1 MSSTKYKSFEVDIS
15 DHVANLVLSR
25 PDELN
30 TMSRDFWV
38 ELGDVLEEINKNS
51 EVRVVVMSS
60 TGKHFCAGM
69 DLSAFSNGVDNIP
82 DEKKPDHARIGEA
95 VYRVAKELQ
104 GYITS
109 LEKIRVP
116 VIAAIHGGC
125 IGGAV
130 DLVTACDIRLA
141 SKDAFFC
148 IQEINIGMAADVGTL
163 QRLPKIIPDSKMRE
177 MAYTGR
183 RMYAD
188 EAKETGLVSD
198 TYESQEEMLAAAN
211 ELAKVIASKSPV
223 AIYGLKA
230 VMNHSRDH
238 SVSEGLEYN
247 ALWSGAMLS
256 QKDMTEA
263 ITANMEKRDASFN
276 DLVEV
281 KKFNG
286 SDSLAFLK
294 KTGVVAVDLAL
305 EYL

>member
-1 MSSTKYKSFEVDIS
+1 MSNKEFNCFKLDVKNHIG
-15 DHVANLVLSR
+15 NLVLSR

-38 ELGDVLEEINKNS
+38 ELGEVLDVINRDS
-51 EVRVVVMSS
+51 DIRVVVMSS

-69 DLSAFSNGVDNIP
+69 DLNAFTNGVDNIP
-82 DEKKPDHARIGEA
+82 DDKKPDHARIGEA

-104 GYITS
+104 EYIST

-130 DLVTACDIRLA
+130 DMVTACDIRLA
-141 SKDAFFC
+141 SDDAFFC

-183 RMYAD
+183 RMYAE
-188 EAKETGLVSD
+188 EAKEAGLVSA
-198 TYESQEEMLAAAN
+198 TYGSQEELLEAAN
-211 ELAKVIASKSPV
+211 KLASEIASKSPV

-230 VMNHSRDH
+230 VMNYSRDH
-238 SVSEGLEYN
+238 NVNDSLEYN

-256 QKDMTEA
+256 QKDMTEQM
-263 ITANMEKRDASFN
+263 TANMEKRDASFN
-276 DLVEV
+276 ELVEV
-281 KKFNG
+281 KKFNE
-286 SDSLAFLK
+286 SNS
-294 KTGVVAVDLAL
+294 
-305 EYL
+305 

>member
-1 MSSTKYKSFEVDIS
+1 MGIAKYKSFTVDVA
-15 DHVANLVLSR
+15 DHVASLVLSR

-38 ELGDVLEEINKNS
+38 ELGEVLEEINKNS

-82 DEKKPDHARIGEA
+82 DGKKPDHARIGEA

-104 GYITS
+104 GYISS

-116 VIAAIHGGC
+116 VIAAIQGGC

-211 ELAKVIASKSPV
+211 ELARVIASKSPV

-230 VMNHSRDH
+230 VMNYSRDH

-281 KKFNG
+281 KKFNE
-286 SDSLAFLK
+286 SDS
-294 KTGVVAVDLAL
+294 
-305 EYL
+305 

>member
-1 MSSTKYKSFEVDIS
+1 MNTKKYTCFKVNVA
-15 DHVANLVLSR
+15 DHIANLVLSR

-38 ELGDVLEEINKNS
+38 ELGDVLEEINKDS
-51 EVRVVVMSS
+51 DIRVVVMSS
-60 TGKHFCAGM
+60 TGKHFSAGM
-69 DLSAFSNGVDNIP
+69 DLNAFSNGVDNIP
-82 DEKKPDHARIGEA
+82 DDKKPDHARIGEA

-104 GYITS
+104 EYIST

-141 SKDAFFC
+141 SQDAFFC

-188 EAKETGLVSD
+188 EAKENGLVSN
-198 TYESQEEMLAAAN
+198 TYESHEKLLEAAN
-211 ELAKVIASKSPV
+211 ELAREIASKSPV

-230 VMNHSRDH
+230 VMNYSRDH
-238 SVSEGLEYN
+238 TVSEGLEYN

-256 QKDMTEA
+256 QKDMAEA
-263 ITANMEKRDASFN
+263 MTANVEKRDASFN
-276 DLVEV
+276 KLVDV
-281 KKFNG
+281 KKFNE
-286 SDSLAFLK
+286 SES
-294 KTGVVAVDLAL
+294 
-305 EYL
+305 

>member
-30 TMSRDFWV
+30 TMYRDFWV

-230 VMNHSRDH
+230 VMNYSRDH

-281 KKFNG
+281 KKFNE
-286 SDSLAFLK
+286 SDS
-294 KTGVVAVDLAL
+294 
-305 EYL
+305 

>member
-1 MSSTKYKSFEVDIS
+1 MGIAKYKSFTVEVT

-38 ELGDVLEEINKNS
+38 ELGEVLEEINKNS

-82 DEKKPDHARIGEA
+82 DGKKPDHARIGEA

-104 GYITS
+104 GYISS

-116 VIAAIHGGC
+116 VIAAIQGGC

-230 VMNHSRDH
+230 VMNYSRDH

-263 ITANMEKRDASFN
+263 ITANMEKRDATFN

-281 KKFNG
+281 KKFNE
-286 SDSLAFLK
+286 SDS
-294 KTGVVAVDLAL
+294 
-305 EYL
+305 

>member
-1 MSSTKYKSFEVDIS
+1 MSKKEFNCFKLDVKN
-15 DHVANLVLSR
+15 HVGNLVLSR

-38 ELGDVLEEINKNS
+38 ELGEVLEVINKDS
-51 EVRVVVMSS
+51 DIRVVVMSS

-69 DLSAFSNGVDNIP
+69 DLNAFTNGVDNIP
-82 DEKKPDHARIGEA
+82 DDKKPDHARIGEA

-104 GYITS
+104 EYIST

-130 DLVTACDIRLA
+130 DMVTACDIRLA
-141 SKDAFFC
+141 SDDAFFC

-183 RMYAD
+183 RMYAE
-188 EAKETGLVSD
+188 EAKDAGLVSG
-198 TYESQEEMLAAAN
+198 TYGSQEELLEAAN
-211 ELAKVIASKSPV
+211 KLASEIASKSPV

-230 VMNHSRDH
+230 VMNYSRDH
-238 SVSEGLEYN
+238 NVNDSLEYN

-256 QKDMTEA
+256 QKDMTEQM
-263 ITANMEKRDASFN
+263 TANMEKRDASFN
-276 DLVEV
+276 ELVEV
-281 KKFNG
+281 KKFNE
-286 SDSLAFLK
+286 SNS
-294 KTGVVAVDLAL
+294 
-305 EYL
+305 

>member
-1 MSSTKYKSFEVDIS
+1 MADKEYKCFQIS
-15 DHVANLVLSR
+15 VTNHVASLVLSR

-38 ELGDVLEEINKNS
+38 ELGDVLEEINRNS
-51 EVRVVVMSS
+51 DIRVVVMSS

-69 DLSAFSNGVDNIP
+69 DLNAFANGVDNIP
-82 DEKKPDHARIGEA
+82 DDKKPDDARIGEA

-104 GYITS
+104 EYIST

-116 VIAAIHGGC
+116 VIAAIQGGC

-141 SKDAFFC
+141 SNDAFFC

-163 QRLPKIIPDSKMRE
+163 QRLPRIIPDSKMRE

-183 RMYAD
+183 RMYAE
-188 EAKETGLVSD
+188 EAKDTGLVSD
-198 TYESQEEMLAAAN
+198 IFESQEKLLEAAN
-211 ELAKVIASKSPV
+211 KLASEIASKSPV

-230 VMNHSRDH
+230 VMNYSRDH
-238 SVSEGLEYN
+238 TVSESLEYN

-256 QKDMTEA
+256 QKDMAEA
-263 ITANMEKRDASFN
+263 MTANIEKREASFN
-276 DLVEV
+276 KLVDV
-281 KKFNG
+281 KKFNE
-286 SDSLAFLK
+286 SDS
-294 KTGVVAVDLAL
+294 
-305 EYL
+305 

>member
-198 TYESQEEMLAAAN
+198 T
-211 ELAKVIASKSPV
+211 
-223 AIYGLKA
+223 
-230 VMNHSRDH
+230 
-238 SVSEGLEYN
+238 SVSYTHLT
-247 ALWSGAMLS
+247 LP
-256 QKDMTEA
+256 T
-263 ITANMEKRDASFN
+263 T
-276 DLVEV
+276 LVV
-281 KKFNG
+281 
-286 SDSLAFLK
+286 
-294 KTGVVAVDLAL
+294 
-305 EYL
+305 

>member
-1 MSSTKYKSFEVDIS
+1 MMGNNKYSCFELTVN
-15 DHVANLVLSR
+15 DHIGSLVLSR
-25 PDELN
+25 PNELN

-38 ELGDVLEEINKNS
+38 ELGEVLEEIDRNS
-51 EVRVVVMSS
+51 DIRVVIMSS

-69 DLSAFSNGVDNIP
+69 DLSAFSNGVEDISE
-82 DEKKPDHARIGEA
+82 DKKPDHARIGEA

-104 GYITS
+104 GYIS
-109 LEKIRVP
+109 KLEKIRVP

-141 SKDAFFC
+141 SSDSFFC

-183 RMYAD
+183 RMYAP
-188 EAKETGLVSD
+188 ESKETGLVSD
-198 TYESQEEMLAAAN
+198 VYESQEAMLSAAN
-211 ELAKVIASKSPV
+211 DLAKEIASKSPV

-230 VMNHSRDH
+230 VMNYSRDH
-238 SVSEGLEYN
+238 SVSDGLDYN

-256 QKDMTEA
+256 QKDMAEA
-263 ITANMEKRDASFN
+263 MTANMEKRDASFN
-276 DLVEV
+276 ELVDV
-281 KKFNG
+281 KKFNE
-286 SDSLAFLK
+286 SKS
-294 KTGVVAVDLAL
+294 
-305 EYL
+305 

>member
-1 MSSTKYKSFEVDIS
+1 MADKEYKCFQIS
-15 DHVANLVLSR
+15 VANHVASLVLSR

-38 ELGDVLEEINKNS
+38 ELGDVLEEINRNS
-51 EVRVVVMSS
+51 DIRVVVMSS

-69 DLSAFSNGVDNIP
+69 DLNAFANGVDNIP
-82 DEKKPDHARIGEA
+82 DDKKPDDARIGEA

-104 GYITS
+104 EYIST

-116 VIAAIHGGC
+116 VIAAIQGGC
-125 IGGAV
+125 VGGAV

-141 SKDAFFC
+141 SSDAFFC

-163 QRLPKIIPDSKMRE
+163 QRLPRIIPDSKMRE

-183 RMYAD
+183 RMYAE
-188 EAKETGLVSD
+188 EAKDTGLVSD
-198 TYESQEEMLAAAN
+198 TFESQEKLLDAAN
-211 ELAKVIASKSPV
+211 KLANEIASKSPV

-230 VMNHSRDH
+230 VMNYSRDH
-238 SVSEGLEYN
+238 NVNDSLEYN

-263 ITANMEKRDASFN
+263 MTANMEKREASF
-276 DLVEV
+276 DKLVDV
-281 KKFNG
+281 KKFNE
-286 SDSLAFLK
+286 SDS
-294 KTGVVAVDLAL
+294 
-305 EYL
+305 

>member
-1 MSSTKYKSFEVDIS
+1 MGIAKYESFKVEVT
-15 DHVANLVLSR
+15 DHVASLVLSR

-38 ELGDVLEEINKNS
+38 ELGEVLEEINKNS

-82 DEKKPDHARIGEA
+82 DGKKPDHARIGEA

-104 GYITS
+104 GYISS

-116 VIAAIHGGC
+116 VIAAIQGGC

-230 VMNHSRDH
+230 VMNYSRDH

-263 ITANMEKRDASFN
+263 ITANMEKRDATFN

-281 KKFNG
+281 KKFNE
-286 SDSLAFLK
+286 SDS
-294 KTGVVAVDLAL
+294 
-305 EYL
+305 

>member
-1 MSSTKYKSFEVDIS
+1 MSKKEFNCFKLDVKN
-15 DHVANLVLSR
+15 HVGNLVLSR

-38 ELGDVLEEINKNS
+38 ELGEVLEVINKDS
-51 EVRVVVMSS
+51 DIRVVVMSS

-69 DLSAFSNGVDNIP
+69 DLNAFTNGVDNIP

-104 GYITS
+104 EYIST

-130 DLVTACDIRLA
+130 DMVTACDIRLA
-141 SKDAFFC
+141 SDDAFFC

-183 RMYAD
+183 RMYAE
-188 EAKETGLVSD
+188 EAKEAGLVSG
-198 TYESQEEMLAAAN
+198 TYGSQEELIEAAN
-211 ELAKVIASKSPV
+211 KLASEIASKSPV

-230 VMNHSRDH
+230 VMNYSRDH
-238 SVSEGLEYN
+238 NVNDSLEYN

-256 QKDMTEA
+256 QKDMTEQM
-263 ITANMEKRDASFN
+263 TANMEKRDATFN
-276 DLVEV
+276 ELVEV
-281 KKFNG
+281 KKFNE
-286 SDSLAFLK
+286 SNS
-294 KTGVVAVDLAL
+294 
-305 EYL
+305 

>member
-1 MSSTKYKSFEVDIS
+1 MSKKEFNCFKLDVKN
-15 DHVANLVLSR
+15 HVGNLVLSR

-38 ELGDVLEEINKNS
+38 ELGEVLEVINKDS
-51 EVRVVVMSS
+51 DIRVVVMSS

-69 DLSAFSNGVDNIP
+69 DLNAFTNGVDNIP

-104 GYITS
+104 EYIST

-130 DLVTACDIRLA
+130 DMVTACDIRLA
-141 SKDAFFC
+141 SDDAFFC

-183 RMYAD
+183 RMYAE
-188 EAKETGLVSD
+188 EAKEAGLVSG
-198 TYESQEEMLAAAN
+198 TYGSQEELIEAAN
-211 ELAKVIASKSPV
+211 KLASEIASKSPV

-230 VMNHSRDH
+230 VMNYSRDH
-238 SVSEGLEYN
+238 NVNDSLEYN

-256 QKDMTEA
+256 QKDMTEQM
-263 ITANMEKRDASFN
+263 TANMEKRDATFN
-276 DLVEV
+276 ELVEV
-281 KKFNG
+281 KKFNE
-286 SDSLAFLK
+286 SDS
-294 KTGVVAVDLAL
+294 
-305 EYL
+305 

>member
-1 MSSTKYKSFEVDIS
+1 MSKNKYKCFQIDIEN
-15 DHVANLVLSR
+15 HIANLVLSR
-25 PDELN
+25 PNELN

-38 ELGDVLEEINKNS
+38 ELGDVLEEINRDS

-69 DLSAFSNGVDNIP
+69 DLNAFSNGVDNIP
-82 DEKKPDHARIGEA
+82 DDKKPDHARIGEA

-104 GYITS
+104 EYIST

-141 SKDAFFC
+141 SYDAFFC

-183 RMYAD
+183 RMYAE

-198 TYESQEEMLAAAN
+198 TYKSQEDMLKAAN
-211 ELAKVIASKSPV
+211 SLAKEIASKSPV

-230 VMNHSRDH
+230 VMNYSRDH
-238 SVSEGLEYN
+238 SVSESLEYN

-263 ITANMEKRDASFN
+263 MTANIEKRDASFN
-276 DLVEV
+276 DLVDV
-281 KKFNG
+281 KKFNET
-286 SDSLAFLK
+286 DS
-294 KTGVVAVDLAL
+294 
-305 EYL
+305 

>member
-1 MSSTKYKSFEVDIS
+1 MSKKEFNCFKLDVKN
-15 DHVANLVLSR
+15 HVGNLVLSR

-38 ELGDVLEEINKNS
+38 ELGEVLEVINKDS
-51 EVRVVVMSS
+51 DIRVVVMSS

-69 DLSAFSNGVDNIP
+69 DLNAFTNGVDNIP
-82 DEKKPDHARIGEA
+82 DDKKPDHARIGEA

-104 GYITS
+104 EYIST

-130 DLVTACDIRLA
+130 DMVTACDIRLA
-141 SKDAFFC
+141 SDDAFFC

-183 RMYAD
+183 RMYAE
-188 EAKETGLVSD
+188 EAKEAGLVSG
-198 TYESQEEMLAAAN
+198 TYESQEELLEAAN
-211 ELAKVIASKSPV
+211 KLASEIASKSPV

-230 VMNHSRDH
+230 VMNYSRDH
-238 SVSEGLEYN
+238 NLNDSLEYN

-256 QKDMTEA
+256 QKDMTEQM
-263 ITANMEKRDASFN
+263 TANMEKRDASFN
-276 DLVEV
+276 ELVEV
-281 KKFNG
+281 KKFNE
-286 SDSLAFLK
+286 SNS
-294 KTGVVAVDLAL
+294 
-305 EYL
+305 

>member
-1 MSSTKYKSFEVDIS
+1 MGIAKYKSFTVEVA
-15 DHVANLVLSR
+15 DHVASLVLSR

-38 ELGDVLEEINKNS
+38 ELGEVLEEINKNS

-82 DEKKPDHARIGEA
+82 DGKKPDHARIGEA

-104 GYITS
+104 GYISS

-116 VIAAIHGGC
+116 VIAAIQGGC

-198 TYESQEEMLAAAN
+198 TYESQDEMLTAAN

-230 VMNHSRDH
+230 VMNYSRDH

-263 ITANMEKRDASFN
+263 ITANMEKRDATFN

-281 KKFNG
+281 KKFNE
-286 SDSLAFLK
+286 SDS
-294 KTGVVAVDLAL
+294 
-305 EYL
+305 